1 MNKHLKRFL
10 IGTMV
15 LGTALLVGLALATRS
30 NSDFQSQYALLLGL
44 NVGTIVVMLTLLGIL
59 ATWLWRR
66 FRNNVFGTR
75 LLTRFALSFALLGI
89 IPSILLYLIST
100 MFVSRTIDT
109 WFNLKLNAALEAGL
123 NFGREGLARASDQTR
138 DNLARLSIEVKGQNL
153 DHESVARANEWLKTY
168 RLQAVGAVDKN
179 GMVLWQHNTEA
190 TNDSPSTDIP
200 APRFTPDT
208 LIKARE
214 GWTQVEDESDAQD
227 SEANNDNAVD
237 NATPQPPIIHAL
249 KEIPNATGQAHFLYA
264 QRTMP
269 ANFAQKVNDIQ
280 NGLRDYQATES
291 SRNSLRNLYRVTLSI
306 TLFLTM
312 LAALAAAFLIA
323 NRMIQPILWLAQ
335 ATRMVATGHYALV
348 PQRVK
353 GSDELMQLVDSFGD
367 MAQQLNVT
375 QASLHHNQKE
385 LEAAKA
391 YSEAVLDNLSS
402 GVLVFDN
409 DFVLESFN
417 RSASRMF
424 QTDLSPWVGQ
434 HMAHIDAL
442 SSLFEPIQAAITTQ
456 ANHNPTTNNWRV
468 QQSITFDSAQ
478 HTDDLTVSVQG
489 SRFIAEDGEHSIV
502 LVCDDISPIISAQ
515 RTLAWGEVARRLA
528 HEIKNP
534 LTPIQLS
541 AERLNMKLHDKLDAT
556 DQNLL
561 ERSTRTIVNQVTAL
575 QNMADEFR
583 DYARAP
589 EIAFAPMS
597 LNELLQEIL
606 VLYESG
612 EGMKYHVSA
621 HYAEHLPFILADA
634 QQLRQVLHNLIKNAI
649 EAHPENTFP
658 RVEIETR
665 RVDLQNDSLLTT
677 HAVNLTIRDHG
688 TGFSPKILS
697 RMFEPYN
704 TTKSTG
710 TGLGLPVVKKI
721 IDAHHGKISVKNHT
735 KNDGQIEILGAQI
748 DILFLNVVQND
759 NTGLRTSHTPQ
770 LI

>member
-1 MNKHLKRFL
+1 MNKYLKHFL

-15 LGTALLVGLALATRS
+15 LGSALLIGLALATRS

-59 ATWLWRR
+59 AVWLWRR

-123 NFGREGLARASDQTR
+123 NFGREGLARASEQTR

-153 DHESVARANEWLKTY
+153 DHESVIRANEWLKTY
-168 RLQAVGAVDKN
+168 RLQAVGAVDST
-179 GMVLWQHNTEA
+179 GAILWQHHA
-190 TNDSPSTDIP
+190 GRTNNSPTS
-200 APRFTPDT
+200 APPHFTPDT
-208 LIKARE
+208 LAQANE

-227 SEANNDNAVD
+227 NETSNDNTND
-237 NATPQPPIIHAL
+237 TPPPPVIHAL
-249 KEIPNATGQAHFLYA
+249 KAIPNATGKARFLYA

-335 ATRMVATGHYALV
+335 ATRMVATGHYELV

-385 LEAAKA
+385 LEVAKA

-409 DFVLESFN
+409 DFMLESFN

-424 QTDLSPWVGQ
+424 QTDLNPWIGQ
-434 HMAHIDAL
+434 HMSQIDAL
-442 SSLFEPIQAAITTQ
+442 SSLFEPTQAAITTQ
-456 ANHNPTTNNWRV
+456 TNHNPTTNNWRV
-468 QQSITFDSAQ
+468 QQSITFNNAQ
-478 HTDDLTVSVQG
+478 HTDDLTVSIQG
-489 SRFIAEDGEHSIV
+489 SRFIAENGENSIV

-556 DQNLL
+556 DQSLL

-589 EIAFAPMS
+589 EIAFAPMN

-612 EGMKYHVSA
+612 EGTKYHIRT
-621 HYAEHLPFILADA
+621 HYAEHLPLILADA

-649 EAHPENTFP
+649 EAHPESTFP

-665 RVDLQNDSLLTT
+665 RIDLQNDSLLAT

-688 TGFSPKILS
+688 TGFSQKVLS

-704 TTKSTG
+704 TTKNTG

-721 IDAHHGKISVKNHT
+721 IDAHHAKISVKNHT

-759 NTGLRTSHTPQ
+759 NMGLRTSLTPQ